1 MKLDPATKRRYLRQL
16 LLSEIGESGQARL
29 LATEFC
35 RGADCGREEYDV
47 AAEYLRRAGCT
58 ESDSFGSPVHARVEG
73 TVKALV
79 DELGRGTPAAAV
91 IGALSAVE
99 HLKQSL
105 SIGRPLFGPR
115 AGTTKS

>member
-1 MKLDPATKRRYLRQL
+1 MKLDPATKHRYLRQL
-16 LLSEIGESGQARL
+16 LLPEIGESGQARL

-35 RGADCGREEYDV
+35 RGGDCGQDEYDV
-47 AAEYLRRAGCT
+47 AAEYLSRAGCT
-58 ESDSFGSPVHARVEG
+58 EVDDCGSPVHGRVEG
-73 TVKALV
+73 SVTALV
-79 DELGRGTPAAAV
+79 DELGCGAPVAAV

-105 SIGRPLFGPR
+105 AIGRPLFGSR

>member
-16 LLSEIGESGQARL
+16 LLSEIGESGQVRL
-29 LATEFC
+29 LAAAFYRGVDC
-35 RGADCGREEYDV
+35 RPDEYDV

-58 ESDSFGSPVHARVEG
+58 ESDDSGSPVHGSVDGAV
-73 TVKALV
+73 TALV
-79 DELGRGTPAAAV
+79 DELGGGPPAAAV

-105 SIGRPLFGPR
+105 SIGKPLFGPR